1 MTMTI
6 LDVNRTALAKQVLG
20 EDGYRR
26 AIRKWGIWKQRP
38 RVGHVRFGQ
47 LRRTEPI
54 CREYGFARGLPI
66 DRYYIENFLD
76 EERALV
82 TGRVLEIGERTYTE
96 RFGHDVT
103 ASDMSHFNE
112 VPGATYAAD
121 LTDAPHIP
129 GDTYDCIIITQT
141 LQFIFDMRAAV
152 ATLHRILAP
161 GGVVLCTVP
170 GISQIADPDWQASW
184 SLNDQTARW
193 LFATAFDDSDLK
205 ITTNGNVLSA
215 TAFLHGL
222 ATSELTTD
230 ELDVVDTEYPVTVT
244 IVARKGAATPESD
257 ADGDS

>member
-1 MTMTI
+1 
-6 LDVNRTALAKQVLG
+6 
-20 EDGYRR
+20 
-26 AIRKWGIWKQRP
+26 
-38 RVGHVRFGQ
+38 
-47 LRRTEPI
+47 
-54 CREYGFARGLPI
+54 
-66 DRYYIENFLD
+66 
-76 EERALV
+76 
-82 TGRVLEIGERTYTE
+82 
-96 RFGHDVT
+96 
-103 ASDMSHFNE
+103 
-112 VPGATYAAD
+112 
-121 LTDAPHIP
+121 
-129 GDTYDCIIITQT
+129 
-141 LQFIFDMRAAV
+141 MRAAV